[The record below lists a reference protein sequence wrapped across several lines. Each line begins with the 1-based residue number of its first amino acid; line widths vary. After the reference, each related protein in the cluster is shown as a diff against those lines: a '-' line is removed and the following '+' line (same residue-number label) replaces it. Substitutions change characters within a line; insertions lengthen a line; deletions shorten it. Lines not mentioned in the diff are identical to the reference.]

1 MYPVIPRIPTQ
12 ICPTKL
18 KMHILCLCIYLKG
31 QMIQY
36 SFSEN
41 KRQQFSK
48 LISQSQE
55 DAGLDRADCSTELS
69 FFITGTK
76 ADVKEN

>member
-1 MYPVIPRIPTQ
+1 
-12 ICPTKL
+12 
-18 KMHILCLCIYLKG
+18 
-31 QMIQY
+31 MIQY